1 MRPAGSLPGPV
12 QARLTSN
19 TQRPDSLACLVEGIH
34 LRQQDLCPLP
44 EFQTRWARSIV
55 SVPHDPGELGENFR
69 KVVHARVCAWC
80 FKCRGVTG
88 LTVTHARSCRPDV
101 WGGSVERERQVSAPS
116 PRCPHPTG
124 GGLAAGSPHFARP
137 GQVAPRRT
145 SQCTASTAWTS
156 STCAPWSGSRP
167 SACGG

>member
-34 LRQQDLCPLP
+34 LRQQNLCPLP

-69 KVVHARVCAWC
+69 KVAHARVWHGVSNAAES
-80 FKCRGVTG
+80 RG
-88 LTVTHARSCRPDV
+88 
-101 WGGSVERERQVSAPS
+101 
-116 PRCPHPTG
+116 
-124 GGLAAGSPHFARP
+124 
-137 GQVAPRRT
+137 
-145 SQCTASTAWTS
+145 
-156 STCAPWSGSRP
+156 
-167 SACGG
+167 